1 MNNKRK
7 QYTPE
12 FKQGAIELIKSG
24 RAIASV
30 ARELGVT
37 TTTLRHWIDRDTKS
51 NTDEYIR
58 IKALEA
64 EVKALKREAADKDE
78 TIDIL
83 KKAAAIF
90 TR

>member
-1 MNNKRK
+1 MNNTRK

-12 FKQGAIELIKSG
+12 FKQGAVELIKSG
-24 RAIASV
+24 RAITSV

-37 TTTLRHWIDRDTKS
+37 GTTLRHWIDRDAKS
-51 NTDEYIR
+51 NTDEYVR

-64 EVKALKREAADKDE
+64 EVKSLKREVADKDE

-83 KKAAAIF
+83 KKATAIF
-90 TR
+90 TK